1 MSVSKPQPACIT
13 ISDLSWSL
21 PDGTSLFSELNL
33 SFGPVR
39 TGLVGRNGVG
49 KTSLLHLISGDHSPH
64 SGKVTCVGAL
74 GMLRQSVQVNER
86 ETIADLFGVS
96 DELDLLA
103 RAERGLLDVEDL
115 LDIDWT
121 LQARAEAA
129 LSRLGLERSFDTRL
143 QDLSGGQRTRA
154 MMAALVFSAPDF
166 ILLDEPT
173 NNLDQAGR
181 EAIVTLLAAWKGGA
195 IVVSHDRD
203 LLETMDQIVELTSLG
218 AKVYGGNWSHY
229 RAQKAAELA
238 AAQRDLSNAEQ
249 HLAEVNSK
257 AQQANERKA
266 RRDRAGK
273 QKRARGDMPKILLN
287 QRRDTSE
294 KTGGAQSLLAD
305 RQRDAAGKQ
314 VETARQRLE
323 SLQPFSISLAPTGLA
338 TGQVVLRAENLSG
351 GYDPTVPVIRD
362 FSLTLVGPERCAIT
376 GDNGT
381 GKTTLL
387 KLINGELVPFTG
399 IVQVVSDFALLDQ
412 QISLLDPALSIRE
425 NFLRHN
431 PDADENTC
439 RAALARFRFRADAA
453 LQISGNLS
461 GGQMLRAGLACI
473 IGGHKPPRLLIL
485 DEPTN
490 HLDIEAIETVE
501 AGLQAYD
508 GALLVVSHDQAFLN
522 AIGIA
527 RTIHMIPKVSNRQS

>member
-1 MSVSKPQPACIT
+1 MSVSKPLPASIC

-21 PDGTSLFSELNL
+21 PDGKSLFSGLTL
-33 SFGPVR
+33 WFGPVR

-49 KTSLLHLISGDHSPH
+49 KTSLLHLISKDLSPH

-74 GMLRQSVQVNER
+74 GMLRQSVQVNEQ

-96 DELDLLA
+96 DDLNLLA
-103 RAERGLLDVEDL
+103 KAELGLLDAEGL

-121 LQARAEAA
+121 LQARAETA
-129 LSRLGLERSFDTRL
+129 LSRLGLERSFDTRV

-154 MMAALVFSAPDF
+154 MMAALVFSTPDF

-173 NNLDQAGR
+173 NNMDLAGR
-181 EAIVTLLAAWKGGA
+181 EAIVSLLAAWKGGA

-218 AKVYGGNWSHY
+218 ARVYGGNWSYY

-238 AAQRDLSNAEQ
+238 AARRDLSTAEQ
-249 HLAEVNSK
+249 HLAEVNRR
-257 AQQANERKA
+257 AQQAQERKA
-266 RRDRAGK
+266 RRDQAGK
-273 QKRARGDMPKILLN
+273 QKRARGDMPKVLLN

-294 KTGGAQSLLAD
+294 KTGGAQSRLAD
-305 RQRDAAGKQ
+305 RLRDAAGKQ
-314 VETARQRLE
+314 AETARQRLDI
-323 SLQPFSISLAPTGLA
+323 LQPFSLSLAPTGLA
-338 TGQVVLRAENLSG
+338 AGQVVLQVENLTG
-351 GYDPTVPVIRD
+351 GYDAAVPIIRD

-376 GDNGT
+376 GSNGA

-387 KLINGELVPFTG
+387 KLISGELAPFQGSVP
-399 IVQVVSDFALLDQ
+399 IVSDFALLDQ

-425 NFLRHN
+425 NFHRQN
-431 PDADENTC
+431 PDTDENTC
-439 RAALARFRFRADAA
+439 RAALARFRFRANAA

-461 GGQMLRAGLACI
+461 GGEMLRAGLACI
-473 IGGHKPPRLLIL
+473 IGGRKPPRLLIL

-490 HLDIEAIETVE
+490 HLDIESIETVE
-501 AGLQAYD
+501 AGLNAYD
-508 GALLVVSHDQAFLN
+508 GALLVVSHDPTFLN
-522 AIGIA
+522 AIGIT
-527 RTIHMIPKVSNRQS
+527 RSILMIPKVPKRQS

>member
-1 MSVSKPQPACIT
+1 MSVSKPQLASIC

-21 PDGTSLFSELNL
+21 PDGKPLFSGLTL

-49 KTSLLHLISGDHSPH
+49 KTSLLHLISKDIYPH

-74 GMLRQSVQVNER
+74 GMLRQSVQVNEQ

-96 DELDLLA
+96 DDLNLLA
-103 RAERGLLDVEDL
+103 MAEQGLLDAEGL

-129 LSRLGLERSFDTRL
+129 LSRLGLERSFDTRV

-181 EAIVTLLAAWKGGA
+181 EVIVSLLAAWKGGA

-218 AKVYGGNWSHY
+218 ARVYGGNWSYY

-238 AAQRDLSNAEQ
+238 AARRDLSTAEQ
-249 HLAEVNSK
+249 HLAEVNRR
-257 AQQANERKA
+257 AQQAQERKA

-273 QKRARGDMPKILLN
+273 QKRARGDMPKVLLN

-294 KTGGAQSLLAD
+294 KTGGAQSRLAD
-305 RQRDAAGKQ
+305 RLRDAAGKQ
-314 VETARQRLE
+314 AETARQRLE
-323 SLQPFSISLAPTGLA
+323 ILQPFSLSLAPTGLA
-338 TGQVVLRAENLSG
+338 AGQVVLQVENLIG
-351 GYDPTVPVIRD
+351 GYDAAVPIIRD

-376 GDNGT
+376 GSNGV

-387 KLINGELVPFTG
+387 KLISGELAPFQG
-399 IVQVVSDFALLDQ
+399 SVQIVSDFALLDQ
-412 QISLLDPALSIRE
+412 RISLLDPTLSIRE

-461 GGQMLRAGLACI
+461 GGEMLRAGLACI
-473 IGGHKPPRLLIL
+473 IGGPKPPRVLIL

-490 HLDIEAIETVE
+490 HLDIEAIEIVE
-501 AGLQAYD
+501 AGLNAYD
-508 GALLVVSHDQAFLN
+508 GALLVVSHDTTFLN
-522 AIGIA
+522 AIGIT
-527 RTIHMIPKVSNRQS
+527 RSIHVVPKVPKKQS

>member
-1 MSVSKPQPACIT
+1 MSVSKPQPASICI
-13 ISDLSWSL
+13 SGLSWSL
-21 PDGTSLFSELNL
+21 PDGKPLFSRLNL

-49 KTSLLHLISGDHSPH
+49 KTSLLHLISRDLSPH
-64 SGKVTCVGAL
+64 SGNVTCVGAL
-74 GMLRQSVQVNER
+74 GMLRQSVQVNEQ
-86 ETIADLFGVS
+86 ETIADLFGMS

-103 RAERGLLDVEDL
+103 RAERGLLDVEGL

-121 LQARAEAA
+121 LQPRAEAA

-154 MMAALVFSAPDF
+154 MMAALIFSAPDF

-181 EAIVTLLAAWKGGA
+181 EVIVSLLAAWKGGA

-229 RAQKAAELA
+229 RSQKAAELA

-266 RRDRAGK
+266 RRDKAGK
-273 QKRARGDMPKILLN
+273 QKRARGDMPKVLLN

-294 KTGGAQSLLAD
+294 KSGGAQSRLAD
-305 RQRDAAGKQ
+305 RLRDAAGKQ

-323 SLQPFSISLAPTGLA
+323 TLQPFSISLAPTGLA

-351 GYDPTVPVIRD
+351 GYDADVPIIRD

-376 GDNGT
+376 GNNGA

-387 KLINGELVPFTG
+387 KLIRGELAPFQG
-399 IVQVVSDFALLDQ
+399 SVQIVSDFALLDQ
-412 QISLLDPALSIRE
+412 QISVLDPALSIRE

-453 LQISGNLS
+453 LQIAGNLS
-461 GGQMLRAGLACI
+461 GGEMLRAGLACI

-508 GALLVVSHDQAFLN
+508 GALLVASHDPAFLN
-522 AIGIA
+522 AIGIT
-527 RTIHMIPKVSNRQS
+527 RSVHMTPKVPKRQQ